1 MQIPRHVFRAYDI
14 RGIAEGPDAE
24 ITPDLARA
32 VGLALAAML
41 RDEWRASQAVVGGDL
56 RATTPAL
63 REALIAGIRDGGCDV
78 VAIGDVPSP
87 LAYWAAAKLA
97 AEEQSTAAAIVTASH
112 NPPDEN
118 GIKLIG
124 PDALPFLP
132 EQIGE
137 LGGRAA
143 DASPAQAR
151 GALREWNPLGEYV
164 RSLAAEYS
172 LPAPI
177 RVALDPG
184 NAVPARTAPAAFT
197 EISTDSA
204 DVAAINLDPSQHSHP
219 ADPAEAENVRELEQ
233 FVNDSHSQIG
243 FAFDGDGDRLGLV
256 LPNGRVSPH
265 SVLALLARIHLEEH
279 PGAQIHVDVKT
290 SQAVIN
296 DIEAHGGSAIMGRVG
311 HSFAKRRMHAEGIDL
326 GGEAST
332 HYYLGLAN
340 PPHVTDD
347 AVRTACLLAH
357 RAALR
362 HLPSEIADIPR
373 YQTSPEVKVPCEEGR
388 KSQIMQALSRELARN
403 RDVNTID
410 GIRAQLSE
418 IEPGAWLLVRPSNT
432 TPNLTVTFEARTID
446 GFKQVRV
453 LAHDLI
459 RAQGLGAAGIRAA
472 EPLA

>member
-14 RGIAEGPDAE
+14 RGIAEGPGAE
-24 ITPDLARA
+24 ITPGLAHA
-32 VGLALAAML
+32 VGLALAEML
-41 RDEWRASQAVVGGDL
+41 RDQWRASQAVVGGDL

-63 REALIAGIRDGGCDV
+63 REALIAGIRAGGCDV
-78 VAIGDVPSP
+78 VAIGDAPSP

-97 AEEQSTAAAIVTASH
+97 AEERPTAAAIVTASH
-112 NPPDEN
+112 NPPNQN

-137 LGGRAA
+137 LGERAA
-143 DASPAQAR
+143 GASPALVR

-164 RSLAAEYS
+164 RSLADEYS

-197 EISTDSA
+197 AIGA
-204 DVAAINLDPSQHSHP
+204 DVAAINLDPSRRSHP
-219 ADPAEAENVRELEQ
+219 ADPAEAENMRELER
-233 FVNDSHSQIG
+233 FVRETHSQIG
-243 FAFDGDGDRLGLV
+243 FAFDGDGDRIGLV
-256 LPNGRVSPH
+256 LPNGRVDPH

-279 PGAQIHVDVKT
+279 PGARIHVDVKT
-290 SQAVIN
+290 SQAVID
-296 DIEAHGGSAIMGRVG
+296 DIEARGGSAIMGRVG
-311 HSFAKRRMHAEGIDL
+311 HSFAKRRMHAEGIAL

-332 HYYLGLAN
+332 HYYLGLSD

-362 HLPSEIADIPR
+362 HLPSEIAAIPR
-373 YQTSPEVKVPCEEGR
+373 YCTSPEIKVACPDER
-388 KSQIMQALSRELARN
+388 KFAVVEAIREALQAEHEVLA
-403 RDVNTID
+403 ID
-410 GIRAQLSE
+410 GARADLSKIAPGSWLLIRA
-418 IEPGAWLLVRPSNT
+418 SNT
-432 TPNLTVTFEARTID
+432 TEALTVTFEART
-446 GFKQVRV
+446 GEQFEQVRA
-453 LAHDLI
+453 LAHNLI
-459 RAQGLGAAGIRAA
+459 NDQGLEAAGIRAA

>member
-14 RGIAEGPDAE
+14 RGVAEGPGAE

-41 RDEWRASQAVVGGDL
+41 RDEWGASQAVVGGDL
-56 RATTPAL
+56 RATTPPL
-63 REALIAGIRDGGCDV
+63 RETLIAGIRDGGCDV
-78 VAIGDVPSP
+78 VAIGDAPSP

-97 AEEQSTAAAIVTASH
+97 AEERPTAAAIVTASH

-143 DASPAQAR
+143 DASPAPAR

-197 EISTDSA
+197 AIGA

-256 LPNGRVSPH
+256 LPNGRVNPH

-290 SQAVIN
+290 SQAVID

-311 HSFAKRRMHAEGIDL
+311 HSFAKRRMHAEGISL

-332 HYYLGLAN
+332 HYYLGLSD

-362 HLPSEIADIPR
+362 HLPSEIAEIPR
-373 YQTSPEVKVPCEEGR
+373 YSTSPEIKVDCPDER
-388 KSQIMQALSRELARN
+388 KFAVVEAIRVALAAEHDVLA
-403 RDVNTID
+403 ID
-410 GIRAQLSE
+410 GARADLSK
-418 IEPGAWLLVRPSNT
+418 IAPGAWLLIRASNT
-432 TPNLTVTFEARTID
+432 TEALTVTFEARTD
-446 GFKQVRV
+446 DQFEQVRK
-453 LAHDLI
+453 LARDLAD
-459 RAQGLGAAGIRAA
+459 AQGLDSRAVGAVR
-472 EPLA
+472 PLP